1 MKANNEAEVS
11 NEIKVTFDENLGA
24 IADNAAFIDDLKVV
38 VNGNVA
44 KVTNIKNLLKM
55 KKLFT

>member
-44 KVTNIKNLLKM
+44 KVTNIKNLLK
-55 KKLFT
+55 